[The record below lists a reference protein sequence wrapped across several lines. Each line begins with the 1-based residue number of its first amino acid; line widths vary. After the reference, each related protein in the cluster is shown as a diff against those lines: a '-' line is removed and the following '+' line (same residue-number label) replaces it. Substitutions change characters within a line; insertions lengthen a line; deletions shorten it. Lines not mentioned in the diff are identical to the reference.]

1 MYKALLILS
10 LAYLFIGCD
19 DDGSSSSSYFADNKW
34 IYTQMKGVYYW
45 SDNIPSNPNYNQKSE
60 SFFES
65 LLNKPE
71 DRFSWIQNATD
82 LENSLNGISVSP
94 GFETRLYL
102 KLAGSDEVLAQIVY
116 VFPNSPASKAGLVR
130 GDLFTKV
137 NGVTITTS
145 NYVNLLFSGSSS
157 SMNLYLVVPSN
168 YGFEYSKQ
176 VVVQPDLFVENPIMK
191 DSVYDFNGVKVGY
204 FAYKNFIPD
213 PGDNTMSYDEEIDR
227 IFSKFKSAGISSL
240 VLDLRFNTGGAVTS
254 CVKLSSLLVENATS
268 ADVFIK
274 TQYNKLVTEQIIKE
288 FGSDFFVTKFTD
300 EPNNVSKS
308 LNKLVVLT
316 SNMTAS
322 ESELLIYCLRPY
334 MDVITIGSTT
344 YGKNVG
350 SISITDE
357 TNKVKWGLQPIVVKM
372 HNKNGLSDYTNGI
385 LADYPLD
392 DNSLEIFPLGDVNE
406 VLFRKALEDV
416 ISVSGIQYAKSLK
429 SVQSIDLGD
438 EVSNSLVHKPN
449 VFNLSVDR

>member
-191 DSVYDFNGVKVGY
+191 DSVYDFNGV
-204 FAYKNFIPD
+204 
-213 PGDNTMSYDEEIDR
+213 
-227 IFSKFKSAGISSL
+227 
-240 VLDLRFNTGGAVTS
+240 
-254 CVKLSSLLVENATS
+254 
-268 ADVFIK
+268 
-274 TQYNKLVTEQIIKE
+274 
-288 FGSDFFVTKFTD
+288 
-300 EPNNVSKS
+300 
-308 LNKLVVLT
+308 
-316 SNMTAS
+316 
-322 ESELLIYCLRPY
+322 
-334 MDVITIGSTT
+334 
-344 YGKNVG
+344 
-350 SISITDE
+350 
-357 TNKVKWGLQPIVVKM
+357 
-372 HNKNGLSDYTNGI
+372 
-385 LADYPLD
+385 
-392 DNSLEIFPLGDVNE
+392 
-406 VLFRKALEDV
+406 
-416 ISVSGIQYAKSLK
+416 
-429 SVQSIDLGD
+429 
-438 EVSNSLVHKPN
+438 
-449 VFNLSVDR
+449 